1 MYPRGPRHPS
11 HTPCLSC
18 QLRLP
23 PPMGH
28 PVSPRS
34 LSHPVSHHALGP
46 KSSLPFDFLSG
57 PFPYTGIASHALR
70 KGPKL
75 SYTRSRPTIQGGSS
89 QPWHTLSRHALPSF
103 LLGILHSYIAIAAG
117 FSAEAT
123 PQATLPGLLFRSPAM
138 DSCSLLSAHP
148 LLTPGLYPTLT
159 LCLHP
164 IPP

>member
-1 MYPRGPRHPS
+1 MYPRGLQHPS

-18 QLRLP
+18 QLCLP

-34 LSHPVSHHALGP
+34 LSHSVSHQALGP
-46 KSSLPFDFLSG
+46 KSSLPFDLLSG

-70 KGPKL
+70 KGPQL
-75 SYTRSRPTIQGGSS
+75 SYIRSRPTTQGGSS
-89 QPWHTLSRHALPSF
+89 QPWHTLSRHALLSSF
-103 LLGILHSYIAIAAG
+103 LLGIPHSYKAIAAG
-117 FSAEAT
+117 FSAEDT

-138 DSCSLLSAHP
+138 DSCSLLCAHP
-148 LLTPGLYPTLT
+148 LLTPGL
-159 LCLHP
+159 HP